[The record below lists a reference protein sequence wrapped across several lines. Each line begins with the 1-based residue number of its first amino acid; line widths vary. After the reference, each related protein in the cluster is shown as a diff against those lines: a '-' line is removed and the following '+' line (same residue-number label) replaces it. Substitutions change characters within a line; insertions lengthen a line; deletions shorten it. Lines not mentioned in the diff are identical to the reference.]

1 MNGRTEDIP
10 GLYATEPIP
19 LEDKV
24 IYRRY
29 RIKAIGFYWLIAELD
44 KKENLAFGYAN
55 LNNDDFAEWGYI
67 SIDEI
72 ILNGANLDETWKPC
86 KYKDAMETIS
96 EEKLKERTRWEDRWG
111 RI

>member
-1 MNGRTEDIP
+1 VNGRTEDIP

-44 KKENLAFGYAN
+44 
-55 LNNDDFAEWGYI
+55 
-67 SIDEI
+67 
-72 ILNGANLDETWKPC
+72 
-86 KYKDAMETIS
+86 
-96 EEKLKERTRWEDRWG
+96 
-111 RI
+111 